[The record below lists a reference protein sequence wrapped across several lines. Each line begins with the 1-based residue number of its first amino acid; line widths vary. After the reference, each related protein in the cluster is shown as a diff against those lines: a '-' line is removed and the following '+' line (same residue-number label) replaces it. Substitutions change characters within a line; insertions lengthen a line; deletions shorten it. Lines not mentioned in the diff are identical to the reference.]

1 MTRTPTRRLAEVAK
15 KVGVSEATV
24 SRVLNG
30 KAGVSDATR
39 EAVLSALD
47 VLGYERPTQLR
58 GERARLVGLV
68 LPELQN
74 PVFPALAEVIGG
86 ALAQRGFTPVL
97 CTRSAGGLSEA
108 DYVGMLLE
116 QQVSGVVFTGG
127 HFAELAAPHDHYR
140 LLHSRGIPVVLL
152 NAAPQIDNM
161 DFPCVS
167 TDDMTAAAQAF
178 RHLASLGHQRIGLV
192 VGPEDHVPSRRKLA
206 AFTEHAQRA
215 GLEVAP
221 VEHALFSLEGGQ
233 AATTRLL
240 RHGVTGVVC
249 GSDVLALGAIRAV
262 RRAGL
267 SVPGDVSVVGYDDS
281 AFMNCTDPPL
291 TTVRQ
296 PIESMGKAAVAL
308 LVNQMEGMAV
318 YPEEL
323 LFEPELVVRGST
335 GPAPATAPSADVPS
349 AATAPSVAS
358 VPSVAVRP
366 VAQPPARPVSC
377 RRPISRCYPSS
388 HRRPVRCGRPAPG
401 QLARRQLGARRQS
414 CPRQPRGAGA
424 GLTATPPRSDVVVTT
439 ASF

>member
-1 MTRTPTRRLAEVAK
+1 VAK

-30 KAGVSDATR
+30 KAGVSGSTR
-39 EAVLSALD
+39 EAVLTALD

-58 GERARLVGLV
+58 GERARLIGLV

-74 PVFPALAEVIGG
+74 PIFPALAEVVGG

-97 CTRSAGGLSEA
+97 CTRTAGGLSEA
-108 DYVGMLLE
+108 DYVGMLLD
-116 QQVSGVVFTGG
+116 QQVSGVVFAGG
-127 HFAELAAPHDHYR
+127 NCTEQAAPHDHYR
-140 LLHSRGIPVVLL
+140 LLHSRGVPVVLI
-152 NAAPQIDNM
+152 NAAIESLE
-161 DFPCVS
+161 FPRAS
-167 TDDMTAAAQAF
+167 TDDMSATVQAYN
-178 RHLASLGHQRIGLV
+178 HLASLGHQRIGLV
-192 VGPEDHVPSRRKLA
+192 VGPEDHMPSRRKLA
-206 AFTEHAQRA
+206 AFSELAREQGT
-215 GLEVAP
+215 P

-240 RHGVTGVVC
+240 RHGITGVIC

-296 PIESMGKAAVAL
+296 PIESMGNAAVAL
-308 LVNQMEGMAV
+308 LVNQIENVAV

-335 GPAPATAPSADVPS
+335 GRPATP
-349 AATAPSVAS
+349 
-358 VPSVAVRP
+358 
-366 VAQPPARPVSC
+366 
-377 RRPISRCYPSS
+377 
-388 HRRPVRCGRPAPG
+388 
-401 QLARRQLGARRQS
+401 L
-414 CPRQPRGAGA
+414 
-424 GLTATPPRSDVVVTT
+424 
-439 ASF
+439 